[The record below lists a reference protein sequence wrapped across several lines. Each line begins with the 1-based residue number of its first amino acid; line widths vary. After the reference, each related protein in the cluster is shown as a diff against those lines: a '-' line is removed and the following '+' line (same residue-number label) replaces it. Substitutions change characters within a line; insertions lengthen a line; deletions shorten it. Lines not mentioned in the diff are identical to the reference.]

1 MEPYRHHV
9 FVCTQQKPEGVPSCP
24 SNGAQ
29 AVLDALG
36 PAIMTAGIDDDVQVT
51 TCGCMGLCEEG
62 PVLIVYPEGVWYRK
76 VKTEDVPEI
85 VKSHLAGG
93 KIVTR
98 LQWDEAAAMKAMS
111 VEHRNQ
117 YRAMMKAKAE
127 AEKTAAR

>member
-9 FVCTQQKPEGVPSCP
+9 FVCLQQKPEGVPSCP

-36 PAIMTAGIDDDVQVT
+36 PAIMKAGIDDDVQVT

-76 VKTEDVPEI
+76 VSTNDVAEI
-85 VKSHLAGG
+85 VKSHLVQG
-93 KIVTR
+93 KVVAR

-111 VEHRNQ
+111 IEHRNQ
-117 YRAMMKAKAE
+117 YRAMLKAKAE
-127 AEKTAAR
+127 AAKQA